1 MSAIHT
7 PTLCGI
13 IGARLLP
20 LGYSFGVVVCFEVR
34 LPSRRLL
41 FDDVAIWVAEDLRTD
56 RNAENPYCYCNEHI
70 EVSMR
75 RDLGTDLTVQQM
87 RRNQR
92 LCIAPYFQGE
102 H

>member
-1 MSAIHT
+1 MSADHT

-13 IGARLLP
+13 IGTRLLP

-34 LPSRRLL
+34 LPSRRSL

-56 RNAENPYCYCNEHI
+56 RNAENRYCYCNEHI

-75 RDLGTDLTVQQM
+75 RELGLS
-87 RRNQR
+87 
-92 LCIAPYFQGE
+92 
-102 H
+102 